1 LRGLSEKP
9 NEAEANWKQIKQTQQ
24 NKTKRSMLRAGGG
37 KKNQK
42 YPTKNTVQEA
52 SLEHTLAAF

>member
-1 LRGLSEKP
+1 L
-9 NEAEANWKQIKQTQQ
+9 EANQTNPTEQ
-24 NKTKRSMLRAGGG
+24 NQEINAEGGGG